1 MARPTDPRKS
11 LAWQRRLQQFTASGM
26 TVSKFCD
33 REGVSVAAFHYWRQ
47 RLGPQQPEQVS
58 RLATPVFQAV
68 DLLSQRAVVIR
79 FAAGGVMEIPENRV
93 DLVRIAIATLAGEP
107 EPC

>member
-33 REGVSVAAFHYWRQ
+33 REGVSVATFQYWRQ
-47 RLGPQQPEQVS
+47 RLAPQQSEQVS
-58 RLATPVFQAV
+58 RLVALRPVSTGQLWHGHPPHEGYRKRRNRATRSP
-68 DLLSQRAVVIR
+68 
-79 FAAGGVMEIPENRV
+79 
-93 DLVRIAIATLAGEP
+93 
-107 EPC
+107 